1 MARCTDTHAS
11 GARASRRAL
20 LALATVGCC
29 ALVPQSAPVALA
41 AKSTTTSASPAP
53 IEAPGSS
60 RSRRAERAAS
70 VEAAPVPAVVSQPP
84 ATPEAPA
91 GGHGRHAPLSN
102 ASPPSPTSVSG
113 ASARHAGAG
122 SGSQHVAGSQP
133 GASAHARANSAHGTS
148 GANDTSEGVAAAGVA
163 PSDQSAQSIE
173 ALARQKKGSG
183 GEKGGGKKQ
192 KEKAKGKGKGTEAEG
207 ESSTPVESETVKR
220 AGVGSGA
227 KLKDDSPAV
236 ETQTPATAA
245 GVSAASATA
254 PVASPSSGSDVA
266 SIVSAAPSA
275 SAAARRGAGA
285 KRSHRGARKGDGSGA
300 TAASGTLAAAV
311 VLPAVLGTSASS
323 PSPRAAHAAAPR
335 THTRSTQPAL
345 VKTITKIVGVVPAPV
360 RILIGALIALAL
372 ALGLRSLVASIR
384 TRRLVRQRGELL
396 EDVGLLQAALLP
408 EPPARLGPVGTSV
421 AYRPADGPGAGGD
434 FYDVFALADGRLAV
448 IVGDVSGHGREA
460 LPHTALVRFTVRA
473 YLEAG
478 LAPAEALQTAG
489 VVLERQLAG
498 SFATVIAAIYHP
510 RERTL
515 TYASAGHPPP
525 VVLGEP
531 AVDGTFT
538 RAATVTSL
546 SAPPIGVESRTGT
559 RQTVVAV
566 PGSARVCF
574 HTDGVTEARVGGDLF
589 GSERLARIVAGL
601 DEDAGAASLLD
612 SVAAQ
617 SDARPDDMAAC
628 LLQIHGGAG
637 APAIVSERVEL
648 DGESIERGR
657 LERFLHDSGVGPAQ
671 IATLLDAARA
681 ELARAGRALL
691 ELRFEDGAPIAS
703 VRADNVIPA
712 EPLAVARAS

>member
-1 MARCTDTHAS
+1 MASCKAPHAN
-11 GARASRRAL
+11 GARASRRSL

-41 AKSTTTSASPAP
+41 AKSTTTSASAAP
-53 IEAPGSS
+53 IEAPASS
-60 RSRRAERAAS
+60 HSRRAERAAS
-70 VEAAPVPAVVSQPP
+70 IEASPAPAVVSQSP

-91 GGHGRHAPLSN
+91 GGRGRHAPSGSAPLT
-102 ASPPSPTSVSG
+102 PPPISVSG
-113 ASARHAGAG
+113 VSGRRAGAG
-122 SGSQHVAGSQP
+122 SGSQPGSR
-133 GASAHARANSAHGTS
+133 ARTRATPAHGAV
-148 GANDTSEGVAAAGVA
+148 GANDTSEGVDAAGVT

-183 GEKGGGKKQ
+183 GQKGGGGKKQ
-192 KEKAKGKGKGTEAEG
+192 KEKAKGKGKGVEVEG
-207 ESSTPVESETVKR
+207 ESSSPIEAETVKR
-220 AGVGSGA
+220 AGVGSGGA
-227 KLKDDSPAV
+227 KLEDGSLAV
-236 ETQTPATAA
+236 EAQPAATAA
-245 GVSAASATA
+245 AEAPTASVTA
-254 PVASPSSGSDVA
+254 PAASPSSGADVA
-266 SIVSAAPSA
+266 SIVSASPAL

-285 KRSHRGARKGDGSGA
+285 KHSHRGARKGHGSGA
-300 TAASGTLAAAV
+300 AAASGTLAAAA
-311 VLPAVLGTSASS
+311 VLPAVLGASAST
-323 PSPRAAHAAAPR
+323 PSPRAAHSAAKR

-372 ALGLRSLVASIR
+372 ALGLRSLVSSIR

-478 LAPAEALQTAG
+478 LAPADALQTAG

-498 SFATVIAAIYHP
+498 SFATVIAAVYHP

-515 TYASAGHPPP
+515 TYAGAGHPPP

-531 AVDGTFT
+531 AVDGTFA

-566 PGSARVCF
+566 PGAARVCF
-574 HTDGVTEARVGGDLF
+574 HTDGVTEARVGEDLF
-589 GSERLARIVAGL
+589 GSERLARTLAGL

-617 SDARPDDMAAC
+617 SDKRPDDMAAC
-628 LLQIHGGAG
+628 LLHIHGDAG
-637 APAIVSERVEL
+637 APVIVSERVEL

-657 LERFLHDSGVGPAQ
+657 VERFLRDSGVAAAQ
-671 IATLLDAARA
+671 IATVLDTARA
-681 ELARAGRALL
+681 ELARAGSALL